1 DFLTK
6 LFVLISVGILTTNFV
21 YGIVAFIIK
30 LNDIGFYLQEKRSKI
45 LQKIGEDFVK
55 AMPNI
60 IKVIGV
66 IGTIAILAVG
76 KG

>member
-1 DFLTK
+1 M
-6 LFVLISVGILTTNFV
+6 TTNFV